1 MENEKWSIE
10 DFKMYM
16 LIYCMNANFI
26 ESQDEIDLIKSKFK
40 EGAYKRIHKE
50 FEKDNDFQS
59 IEKLQKAFEDL
70 GLEKNDVEMLFDE
83 VKEVFLSD
91 GKFDQAEQGILLG
104 LKHLFH

>member
-26 ESQDEIDLIKSKFK
+26 ESDDEIELIKSNFK
-40 EGAYKRIHKE
+40 EEDYKRIHKE
-50 FEKDNDFQS
+50 FERDNDFKV
-59 IEKLQKAFEDL
+59 IEKLQLAFDEL
-70 GLEKNDVEMLFDE
+70 GLKKEDIDTLFIE